1 MRFDSTPYYHVG
13 EPYYAIGWDALMK
26 EVREEARLIEDAG
39 FTTMWFAEHH
49 FAWDGYYNAA
59 PNPLL
64 VAGDLIP
71 RTSTLRFG
79 ALGTALPDRHPI
91 HVAEDVA
98 MLDLMS
104 EGRMEF
110 GIMRGANNRAGVQ
123 FHPAA
128 DRRNKDM
135 NYRLFAECLDIII
148 KGWTEEAFT
157 HDGEFYTFPV
167 RGWRETVKEI
177 TGKSPRHF
185 SEDGEMVA
193 LGLHPKPYQKPHPP
207 IWQMADALDSHVFAA
222 QRAMNVMCYSP
233 PVATI
238 KERWLVYLDA
248 AHAAGHQV
256 ELGQNL
262 AIMKPCFVV
271 KSMDDEALA
280 AARAGTNFLFDRSP
294 LAKAGRQIYI
304 AEGETLTVEDKSD
317 DWFDFLR
324 RNGHLWVGTSDFV
337 KEKIGELESELN
349 CSHVGLFLNIP
360 GLSFQQVM
368 DSLSLFAEQ
377 VMPRFEK
384 SSPMLG
390 ARAAG

>member
-71 RTSTLRFG
+71 RTTTLRFG

-110 GIMRGANNRAGVQ
+110 GIMRGANNRACIQ

-128 DRRNKDM
+128 DRRNKDV
-135 NYRLFAECLDIII
+135 NYRLFAECLEVII
-148 KGWTEEAFT
+148 KAWTQEAFT
-157 HDGEFYTFPV
+157 HEGEFYNFPAP
-167 RGWRETVKEI
+167 GWRETVKEI
-177 TGKSPRHF
+177 TGQSPLHF

-207 IWQMADALDSHVFAA
+207 IWQMADALDSHLFAA
-222 QRAMNVMCYSP
+222 QR
-233 PVATI
+233 
-238 KERWLVYLDA
+238 R
-248 AHAAGHQV
+248 
-256 ELGQNL
+256 
-262 AIMKPCFVV
+262 
-271 KSMDDEALA
+271 
-280 AARAGTNFLFDRSP
+280 
-294 LAKAGRQIYI
+294 
-304 AEGETLTVEDKSD
+304 
-317 DWFDFLR
+317 
-324 RNGHLWVGTSDFV
+324 
-337 KEKIGELESELN
+337 
-349 CSHVGLFLNIP
+349 
-360 GLSFQQVM
+360 
-368 DSLSLFAEQ
+368 
-377 VMPRFEK
+377 
-384 SSPMLG
+384 
-390 ARAAG
+390 